1 MKCKISRLWY
11 MTYSEKITWD
21 GNLFDVE
28 RRFTEAYVLK
38 NSISEE
44 ERLKTIT
51 RLMAKGI

>member
-1 MKCKISRLWY
+1 